1 MSQKVVDKLHE
12 RFADMQALRARSI
25 RVDRQ
30 QHKVFVVVSFPHVN
44 DLSDELRRQ
53 ISDEVKRAVPK
64 GYYGIVSFADD
75 NFSEV
80 TFRKYLAD
88 TLKKRFPVYSIN
100 REKTLVHIDGRTIDV
115 TFVVSEVDK
124 QSMETSDFLPTL
136 TEIVADYTSYEVTF
150 MLSVDEAETELL
162 DFSMQEKLV
171 KLAVNRELMRPAR
184 VFRIENVVKCIGKLI
199 DSSPMYISD
208 IRKAVDS
215 CVLCGKIS
223 DRSLKSSKNNPNLW
237 ILKMKLTDESPG
249 AINVVMYARLDID
262 DINTLRE
269 THADKTE
276 EQLQRIAE
284 RKKVS
289 NEKKLKKMM
298 GLFDGQSVVVRG
310 RIKFNDFSEELE
322 MLAFDLCTCDILPI
336 AMQPTFLRGAPDDYS
351 LVRPEGYEEYRQMSF
366 TQEFTRESP
375 IADKKFVVLHINGT
389 GFEMTKDKF
398 FAMCAVKVD
407 GGRITEQ
414 WFTYLNPEISVDA
427 TELARCETNV
437 DKLVYCPTITE
448 IVPDLYKFTD
458 GCDIVGDGHIGSTMK
473 IINYYAAPVGFR
485 FDNNLDSEAQLLGT
499 LYDKSSFDKKPNCA
513 NIADVCKA
521 LKQPCLS
528 ETFCK
533 HTSLETA
540 RCICLLA
547 ENC

>member
-1 MSQKVVDKLHE
+1 
-12 RFADMQALRARSI
+12 
-25 RVDRQ
+25 
-30 QHKVFVVVSFPHVN
+30 
-44 DLSDELRRQ
+44 
-53 ISDEVKRAVPK
+53 
-64 GYYGIVSFADD
+64 
-75 NFSEV
+75 
-80 TFRKYLAD
+80 
-88 TLKKRFPVYSIN
+88 
-100 REKTLVHIDGRTIDV
+100 
-115 TFVVSEVDK
+115 
-124 QSMETSDFLPTL
+124 
-136 TEIVADYTSYEVTF
+136 

-322 MLAFDLCTCDILPI
+322 MLAFDLCMVSSISS
-336 AMQPTFLRGAPDDYS
+336 RS
-351 LVRPEGYEEYRQMSF
+351 VHVR
-366 TQEFTRESP
+366 
-375 IADKKFVVLHINGT
+375 H
-389 GFEMTKDKF
+389 
-398 FAMCAVKVD
+398 FAHCH
-407 GGRITEQ
+407 
-414 WFTYLNPEISVDA
+414 A
-427 TELARCETNV
+427 THVFARC
-437 DKLVYCPTITE
+437 
-448 IVPDLYKFTD
+448 
-458 GCDIVGDGHIGSTMK
+458 
-473 IINYYAAPVGFR
+473 
-485 FDNNLDSEAQLLGT
+485 
-499 LYDKSSFDKKPNCA
+499 
-513 NIADVCKA
+513 
-521 LKQPCLS
+521 
-528 ETFCK
+528 
-533 HTSLETA
+533 A
-540 RCICLLA
+540 RRLLA
-547 ENC
+547 CPPRGLRRVPPDVIYAGVYA